1 MSRDIELSNL
11 GAFLKEFNERH
22 ERRRVTLKL
31 IRGTT
36 PMTEAEGLPLMGIDL
51 ERRSSQILDVEILMG
66 HEALDG
72 KRHLT
77 HTVSDVRRVSVE
89 TENGDREKRLIL
101 ESASG
106 ELAIL
111 GLG

>member
-1 MSRDIELSNL
+1 
-11 GAFLKEFNERH
+11 
-22 ERRRVTLKL
+22 
-31 IRGTT
+31 
-36 PMTEAEGLPLMGIDL
+36 
-51 ERRSSQILDVEILMG
+51 MG